1 MHLDCLSLDTQCN
14 SPDIYYFVLYHTI
27 VHMPALVLTFR
38 IVPKK
43 LSGNTQCFIRNM
55 KFEMWDCKQKEAKRI
70 MHRSGSS
77 KKA

>member
-1 MHLDCLSLDTQCN
+1 
-14 SPDIYYFVLYHTI
+14 
-27 VHMPALVLTFR
+27 MPALVLTFR